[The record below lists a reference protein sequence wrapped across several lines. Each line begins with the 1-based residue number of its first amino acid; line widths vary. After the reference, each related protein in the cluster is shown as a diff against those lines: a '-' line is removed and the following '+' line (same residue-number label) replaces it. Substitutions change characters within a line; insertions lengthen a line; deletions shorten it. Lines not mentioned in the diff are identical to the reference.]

1 MDKQSNRKDNKIQE
15 RRDERSQA
23 FNFVF
28 ERMFRDDTIDDAFE
42 DAENARDIQVSEY
55 TRKVVEGVE
64 EHLDE
69 IDTLIE
75 KNLKG
80 WKKNRISKI
89 SLTILR
95 IAVFEMLYM
104 KNIPMSVSINEA
116 VELAK
121 NYATAADGSFVNGVL
136 GSIAKSLKKS
146 GEN

>member
-23 FNFVF
+23 FSFVF
-28 ERMFRDDTIDDAFE
+28 ERMFRDDTLNDAFE
-42 DAENARDIQVSEY
+42 DADNARDIQVSDY

-69 IDTLIE
+69 IDALIE

-104 KNIPMSVSINEA
+104 KNIPTSVSINEA

>member
-23 FNFVF
+23 FNFVY
-28 ERMFRDDTIDDAFE
+28 ERMFRDDTIDDVFQ
-42 DAENARDIQVSEY
+42 DAENARDIQVSKY

-64 EHLDE
+64 EHLEE
-69 IDTLIE
+69 IDALIE

-89 SLTILR
+89 SLAILR

-104 KNIPMSVSINEA
+104 NNIPASVSINEA

-121 NYATAADGSFVNGVL
+121 NYATKADGSFVNGVL

>member
-23 FNFVF
+23 FSFVF
-28 ERMFRDDTIDDAFE
+28 ERMFRDDTINDAFE
-42 DAENARDIQVSEY
+42 DAENARDIQVSDY

-69 IDTLIE
+69 IDALIE

-104 KNIPMSVSINEA
+104 KNIPTSVSINEA

>member
-1 MDKQSNRKDNKIQE
+1 MDKQSNRKENKIQE

-69 IDTLIE
+69 IDALIE

-104 KNIPMSVSINEA
+104 NNIPTSVSINEA

>member
-23 FNFVF
+23 FSFVF
-28 ERMFRDDTIDDAFE
+28 ERMFRDDTINDAFE
-42 DAENARDIQVSEY
+42 DAENARDIQVGDY

-69 IDTLIE
+69 IDALIE

-104 KNIPMSVSINEA
+104 KNIPTSVSINEA